1 MVDLAIGAAIASLK
15 AAGDMAGGFLKL
27 RDIAQVQ
34 GKVIELQSVIL
45 TAQQGALA
53 SQSEQLSL
61 LDEKRGLEKKIAD
74 LEAWDRQKERYELS
88 EVGRGALAYTLKVDA
103 KPPEPQHMAC
113 ANCFDHGRRS
123 ILQRHRSNTV
133 EHSFKCPSCAAEI
146 IVPVKDSERKP
157 YRPIN
162 LRGGGDWMA

>member
-15 AAGDMAGGFLKL
+15 AAGDMAGAFLKL

-45 TAQQGALA
+45 SAQQGAMA
-53 SQSEQLSL
+53 SQGEQLAL
-61 LDEKRGLEKKIAD
+61 LEDKRGLEQKIAD
-74 LEAWDRQKERYELS
+74 LEAWDRQKERYQLS
-88 EVGRGALAYTLKVDA
+88 EVGRGALAYTLKPDA
-103 KPPEPQHMAC
+103 DPPEPDHMAC

-123 ILQRHRSNTV
+123 ILQRSRSGTV
-133 EHSFKCPSCAAEI
+133 EHTFKCPSCAAEI
-146 IVPVKDSERKP
+146 MVPVKEGERQP

-162 LRGGGDWMA
+162 LPRGGDWMA

>member
-45 TAQQGALA
+45 SAQQGALA
-53 SQSEQLSL
+53 SQGEQLAL

-74 LEAWDRQKERYELS
+74 LEAWDRQKERYQLS
-88 EVGRGALAYTLKVDA
+88 EVGRGTLAYTLKPEA
-103 KPPEPQHMAC
+103 QPSEPPHMAC

-123 ILQRHRSNTV
+123 ILQRQRTNVTGHTYG
-133 EHSFKCPSCAAEI
+133 CPACGAEI
-146 IVPVKDSERKP
+146 ATPIKDSERGT
-157 YRPIN
+157 YRPLN
-162 LRGGGDWMA
+162 PSGGSWMA